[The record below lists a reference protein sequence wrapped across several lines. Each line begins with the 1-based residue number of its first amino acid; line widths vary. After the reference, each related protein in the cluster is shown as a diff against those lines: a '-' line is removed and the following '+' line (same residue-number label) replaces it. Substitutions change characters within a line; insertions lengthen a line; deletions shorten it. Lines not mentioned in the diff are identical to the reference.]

1 MSGGVGVRRSTL
13 VSATAPRACA
23 RLELETGRRRR
34 ATRCSPSAPPQGPI
48 VTFGTAPTRRA
59 DDARA
64 TNAVAARCHT
74 NTLKRRRARGLGA
87 RDAGISPE
95 RRHHE
100 LVVGGEVLRPR
111 RARDGEDR
119 LQINSRRAA
128 AARVVARK
136 QQAQERAAQGLGA
149 ELVHGCR
156 PFLWV
161 SAVAGARAPNPGRFA
176 PRLRRSGKRRR
187 GSPWESEMAAMRAR
201 GGRPGSLWPTNPE

>member
-1 MSGGVGVRRSTL
+1 MRASRARTRR
-13 VSATAPRACA
+13 
-23 RLELETGRRRR
+23 GRRRR

-111 RARDGEDR
+111 RPRHGKDR
-119 LQINSRRAA
+119 FQINSRRAA
-128 AARVVARK
+128 AAWVVAREEE
-136 QQAQERAAQGLGA
+136 AQEGPAQGLGA
-149 ELVHGCR
+149 ELVHG
-156 PFLWV
+156 FLWV
-161 SAVAGARAPNPGRFA
+161 LAVAGATARNPRRSA
-176 PRLRRSGKRRR
+176 PRLRPSGKRWR
-187 GSPWESEMAAMRAR
+187 GSPGARVSAAMRAR
-201 GGRPGSLWPTNPE
+201 GGRPGSLCSTKPE